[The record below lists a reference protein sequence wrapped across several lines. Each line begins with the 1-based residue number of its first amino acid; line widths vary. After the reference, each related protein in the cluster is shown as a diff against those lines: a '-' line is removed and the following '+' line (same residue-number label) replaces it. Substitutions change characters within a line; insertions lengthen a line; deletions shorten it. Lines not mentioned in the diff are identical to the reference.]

1 MWMFTAVVFV
11 VATGVG
17 YLMGVTYGRFRYVR
31 VEKERDMANER
42 VFQLEA
48 DLRTLKGDAEALR
61 SAIDAMHEDARHT
74 SDALAAERERVFEL
88 EAQLVDQ
95 EARHAESERLKRKAS
110 MEKMERESARSW
122 VMSLGADDKRLLR
135 RLAQGPLTTTFLDR
149 SSFDATVR
157 GVRRG
162 VEFTEVDRDFHRQRG
177 FVQACAQ
184 RLRETRCRGRSRAAR
199 IGERRRPGVARTT
212 VTFMR

>member
-135 RLAQGPLTTTFLDR
+135 RLAQGPLTTTFLGR

-162 VEFTEVDRDFHRQRG
+162 VEFTEVDRDFIG
-177 FVQACAQ
+177 NEASY
-184 RLRETRCRGRSRAAR
+184 RLALNDFGKLAAEAGAELLALVSDDDLEWLELR
-199 IGERRRPGVARTT
+199 
-212 VTFMR
+212 